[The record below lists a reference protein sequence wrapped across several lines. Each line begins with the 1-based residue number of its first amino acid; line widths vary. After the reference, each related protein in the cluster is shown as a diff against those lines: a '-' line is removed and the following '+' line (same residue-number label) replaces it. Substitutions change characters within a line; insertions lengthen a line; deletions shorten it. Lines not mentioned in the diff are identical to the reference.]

1 MIYYVIVYGSEGIKM
16 PDYEE
21 MYKVL
26 FRSMTQAITI
36 LQEAQQYAE
45 KIYISSDE
53 VDAPLDTG
61 KKEGGSGC

>member
-1 MIYYVIVYGSEGIKM
+1 M

-21 MYKVL
+21 MYKIL

-36 LQEAQQYAE
+36 LQEAQRDAE

-61 KKEGGSGC
+61 KKEGESGC